1 LLLNDYFFSGLAKTL
16 ASDAVPQKEE
26 WEEEESG

>member
-1 LLLNDYFFSGLAKTL
+1 LLNDYFSLGLAETM
-16 ASDAVPQKEE
+16 AGHAVPQKEE